1 MYLIAQNKKTFVE
14 ADFLAVED
22 SNLYTI
28 KNGVKTYVAQCK
40 TPQEAE
46 ELLNIICHKLPYV
59 MGKQLVDFY
68 ELTHKLGEINEKSAL

>member
-1 MYLIAQNKKTFVE
+1 MYLITQNKKIFIE

-28 KNGVKTYVAQCK
+28 KNGTKTYVAHLK

-46 ELLNIICHKLPYV
+46 ELLNIICRKLPYV
-59 MGKQLVDFY
+59 TGKQIVDLS
-68 ELTHKLGEINEKSAL
+68 ELAPNDER